1 MQSLEPSLVA
11 AKGRRG
17 GGGSIWGACQLGA
30 IHAGRRSRS
39 PAGSSPWRECKEVKK
54 WRGRMEDAGKIALK
68 KQKKRAQM
76 QESINEEQPLR
87 CVDGVRCQLGLP
99 EALVQLQKSIPH
111 PFTPVPCWWHLG
123 VSVLCIYMHSR
134 VVETAAAST
143 LDMES
148 PFVLPTPAWAAGQR
162 VSRVWISS
170 PCVFI
175 CLSDPLNKTSIR
187 KAGRQREGLL
197 NVTVMSAALGAEQP
211 PKSRELCNIYRNRIC

>member
-1 MQSLEPSLVA
+1 
-11 AKGRRG
+11 
-17 GGGSIWGACQLGA
+17 
-30 IHAGRRSRS
+30 
-39 PAGSSPWRECKEVKK
+39 
-54 WRGRMEDAGKIALK
+54 MEDAGKIALK

-148 PFVLPTPAWAAGQR
+148 PFVLPTPA
-162 VSRVWISS
+162 
-170 PCVFI
+170 
-175 CLSDPLNKTSIR
+175 
-187 KAGRQREGLL
+187 
-197 NVTVMSAALGAEQP
+197 
-211 PKSRELCNIYRNRIC
+211 

>member
-1 MQSLEPSLVA
+1 MQDLEPSLVEA
-11 AKGRRG
+11 EGRRG
-17 GGGSIWGACQLGA
+17 GDVSIWGACQFGA
-30 IHAGRRSRS
+30 IHAARWPRSH
-39 PAGSSPWRECKEVKK
+39 AGSGLQREYKEAKK
-54 WRGRMEDAGKIALK
+54 WRGTAEDAGKIALK
-68 KQKKRAQM
+68 KEKEREQM
-76 QESINEEQPLR
+76 QESINEEEPLC
-87 CVDGVRCQLGLP
+87 CVDRVQYQLGLL
-99 EALVQLQKSIPH
+99 EALVQLQKSVPH

-148 PFVLPTPAWAAGQR
+148 PFVLLTPSWAAGQR

-187 KAGRQREGLL
+187 KAVRQCEGLL
-197 NVTVMSAALGAEQP
+197 NVTIMSAALGAEQP
-211 PKSRELCNIYRNRIC
+211 PKSRKLCNIYRNRIC